1 MALYQYQGYAKD
13 GKRITGTI
21 DAPTTEA
28 VRQQLVRQNIYPI
41 SISLATQRSSGLPWY
56 KRLFAT
62 SVTLKDKILFT
73 KQLAVL
79 LRSGVP
85 LLQAMELMIEQ
96 FEGSLRSMLITIKDG
111 IKEGRSLAEGL
122 SQYPKVF
129 DTIYVQL
136 VRAGEATG
144 KLEVILERL
153 VIYMER
159 RAEIIKRVKGAL
171 SYPLIQ
177 LSVVVLVVIA
187 LLMFVIPK
195 LADTFTS
202 QGAQLPLPTRIL
214 MATSDFLLNHYLIL
228 IIAIGIFVAAYVWWS
243 RTAQGARIIDKI
255 KLRLPIV
262 RFFSQ
267 MGAVVQFSRT
277 LGMLIE
283 SGVNLAEA
291 LDIVVRIVDNRILK
305 DALSQARDKIIK
317 QGKIAEYLQQ
327 TGIFPPIAIYLL
339 RTGEESGQLDQMLLT
354 VAQNYEADLA
364 DFSDSLAG
372 KIEPIMLIVMGVV
385 VGFVVLSVIL
395 PMVNMTNLQQ

>member
-41 SISLATQRSSGLPWY
+41 TISLAAQGTRAVAWY
-56 KRLFAT
+56 KKIFARAV
-62 SVTLKDKILFT
+62 SLKEKILFT

-85 LLQAMELMIEQ
+85 LLQAMELLIDQ
-96 FEGSLRSMLITIKDG
+96 FESTLRSMLIAIKDG
-111 IKEGRSLAEGL
+111 IKEGRSLADGL
-122 SQYPKVF
+122 AQYPQTF
-129 DTIYVQL
+129 DTIYIQL

-144 KLEVILERL
+144 KLEVILDRL
-153 VIYMER
+153 VVYMER

-195 LADTFTS
+195 LADTFTA

-214 MATSDFLLNHYLIL
+214 MALSEFLLNHYIALLIGL
-228 IIAIGIFVAAYVWWS
+228 GLLVALYMWWS
-243 RTAQGARIIDKI
+243 KTARGARMIDQI

-291 LDIVVRIVDNRILK
+291 LDIVVKIIDNRILK

-354 VAQNYEADLA
+354 VAQNYESDLA
-364 DFSDSLAG
+364 DFSDSLAS

-395 PMVNMTNLQQ
+395 PMVNMTNLQ